1 MGSRVDWRSLTQRLV
16 EAEPASAGEVPLY
29 VLSVPS
35 KGLAVGGWA
44 ISASMGFFLDELRN
58 YGSLFLGRHAT
69 VVYGDK
75 AVGTNH
81 VLPTNRAARFTG
93 GLWVGKFL
101 KTVTYQKLTTE
112 ASQRIAPVM
121 GRMCAAE
128 GMMAH
133 ERTATVRVERYAQRR
148 R

>member
-1 MGSRVDWRSLTQRLV
+1 M
-16 EAEPASAGEVPLY
+16 PA
-29 VLSVPS
+29 
-35 KGLAVGGWA
+35 
-44 ISASMGFFLDELRN
+44 
-58 YGSLFLGRHAT
+58 AT
-69 VVYGDK
+69 
-75 AVGTNH
+75 
-81 VLPTNRAARFTG
+81 PG

-101 KTVTYQKLTTE
+101 KTVTYQKLTPE

-128 GMMAH
+128 GMLAH